1 MMPGPEVKTAF
12 AYKPLYVQV
21 KESLVGHL
29 IDGTWQPGQL
39 IPSEI
44 ELARQ
49 TGVSQG
55 TVRKALD
62 AMTAEHL
69 LVRQQGRGTYV
80 AVPEESQI
88 LFRYYRLRPDQ
99 GEHSFPSSA
108 VLKTAIGVPT
118 EPETRALR
126 LDANDHV
133 IRISRIR
140 RVAET
145 PLLTETISLPES
157 RFDGFAKLDDIPNNV
172 YQLYSERWGITVGR
186 ASERLKAVLSDKSD
200 SKLLGCAES
209 VPMLEISRIAYDL
222 EDKPVELRI
231 SRCLT
236 ENFHYQIEL
245 K

>member
-1 MMPGPEVKTAF
+1 MPEVGAKPAF
-12 AYKPLYVQV
+12 AYKPLYMQV
-21 KESLVGHL
+21 KESLIGYLV
-29 IDGTWQPGQL
+29 DGTWQPGQL

-69 LVRQQGRGTYV
+69 LVRHQGRGTYV

-88 LFRYYRLRPDQ
+88 LFRYYRLRPDH
-99 GEHSFPSSA
+99 GEHGFPNSK
-108 VLKTAIGVPT
+108 VLRREQKPAT
-118 EPETRALR
+118 EHEQKALH
-126 LDANDHV
+126 LADNGEV
-133 IRISRIR
+133 FRISRSRLIDG
-140 RVAET
+140 VPLIAEA
-145 PLLTETISLPES
+145 ISLPS
-157 RFDGFAKLDDIPNNV
+157 ARFDGFNDLSEIPNNV

-186 ASERLKAVLSDKSD
+186 AAEKLKAVAASAAEAQ
-200 SKLLGCAES
+200 LLGCAEGS
-209 VPMLEISRIAYDL
+209 PLLEIARIAYDL

-231 SRCLT
+231 SHCLT
-236 ENFHYQIEL
+236 DRIHYQIDL

>member
-1 MMPGPEVKTAF
+1 MREQPAKAPF
-12 AYKPLYVQV
+12 AYKPLYLQV

-44 ELARQ
+44 ELARR

-69 LVRQQGRGTYV
+69 LVRHQGRGTYV

-99 GEHSFPSSA
+99 GEHSFPEST
-108 VLKTAIGVPT
+108 VLNTGISEASDAEI
-118 EPETRALR
+118 RALDLGAGDR
-126 LDANDHV
+126 V
-133 IRISRIR
+133 IRIT
-140 RVAET
+140 RVRSVGRA
-145 PLLTETISLPES
+145 PLISETIALPVA
-157 RFDGFAKLDDIPNNV
+157 RFEGFEALEAIPNNV
-172 YQLYSERWGITVGR
+172 YQLYSERWGITVAR
-186 ASERLKAVLSDKSD
+186 ASEKLKAVSSRKAEA
-200 SKLLGCAES
+200 KVLGCNAGE
-209 VPMLEISRIAYDL
+209 PLLEITRIAYDL
-222 EDKPVELRI
+222 ENKPVELRI

-236 ENFHYQIEL
+236 GRFHYQIDL

>member
-1 MMPGPEVKTAF
+1 MSRTGTKPAF
-12 AYKPLYVQV
+12 AYKPLYMQV
-21 KESLVGHL
+21 KESLIGYL

-69 LVRQQGRGTYV
+69 LVRHQGRGTYV

-88 LFRYYRLRPDQ
+88 LFRYYRLRPDR
-99 GEHSFPSSA
+99 GDHTFPGSK
-108 VLKTAIGVPT
+108 VLKTELAAASESEIH
-118 EPETRALR
+118 ALK
-126 LDANDHV
+126 LHPGDQV
-133 IRISRIR
+133 IRIM
-140 RVAET
+140 RVRSVDQV
-145 PLLTETISLPES
+145 PLISETIALPLS
-157 RFDGFAKLDDIPNNV
+157 RFEGFETLDAIPNNV
-172 YQLYSERWGITVGR
+172 YQLYSEHWGITVGR
-186 ASERLKAVLSDKSD
+186 ASEKLKAIMSQKADAD
-200 SKLLGCAES
+200 ILGCATG
-209 VPMLEISRIAYDL
+209 VPLLEITRVAYDL
-222 EDKPVELRI
+222 EGKPVEIRV

-236 ENFHYQIEL
+236 ERFHYQIDL